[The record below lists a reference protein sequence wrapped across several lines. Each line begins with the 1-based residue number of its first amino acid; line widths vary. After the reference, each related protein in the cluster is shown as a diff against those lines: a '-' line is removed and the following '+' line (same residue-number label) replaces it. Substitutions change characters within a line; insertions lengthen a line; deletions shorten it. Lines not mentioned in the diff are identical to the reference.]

1 MAEDPSAHV
10 DDPFS
15 QSKYQVRFDHGA
27 AAASRIADGADIA
40 IWVDALGSA
49 GARGEA
55 ASDGVLVHAPAPTE
69 APVGVPRDFLDALA
83 PQCAVVASGLVDAP
97 AVAAWILTEQE
108 RLGRRAYIAIVAA
121 GESRGAFD
129 AAGVLA
135 AGALIDALT
144 ELGIDDTAPEAA
156 VACAAFVGLRRA
168 VGHLVTASGTGRSAV
183 SAGASVEAV
192 RAAGRLGSSSE
203 VRVVRAPDRV

>member
-1 MAEDPSAHV
+1 MAEDSSAHAT
-10 DDPFS
+10 DPFS
-15 QSKYQVRFDHGA
+15 QSKYQVRFDHGT
-27 AAASRIADGADIA
+27 AAASRIAGGVDIA

-49 GARGEA
+49 
-55 ASDGVLVHAPAPTE
+55 VAPAEAESGRAPEDASEPTD
-69 APVGVPRDFLDALA
+69 ASLGVPREFLDALPA
-83 PQCAVVASGLVDAP
+83 QCAVVASGLVDAP
-97 AVAAWILTEQE
+97 AVAAWILAEQE
-108 RLGRRAYIAIVAA
+108 RLGRRAYLAIVAA
-121 GESRGAFD
+121 DGSGGAFD

-168 VGHLVTASGTGRSAV
+168 VGHLVTAAGAGRAAV
-183 SAGASVEAV
+183 SAGASAEAV

-203 VRVVRAPDRV
+203 VRIVRPSNRA